1 MQDSSEEQEIHTTI
15 DRKANRK
22 TERYQIKRKKSV
34 QQIIK
39 KQQKNVRVY

>member
-15 DRKANRK
+15 DRKPKRK
-22 TERYQIKRKKSV
+22 TERYQVKRKKSV
-34 QQIIK
+34 QRIIK